1 MAGFLGL
8 LTVLGGLLTVPD
20 SEDNICPPL
29 GAYFG
34 ANRVG
39 LRLSSGT
46 ILTFI
51 PGVTRAI
58 LGLQEWLYRGILG
71 CFGSVLEVLLGL
83 FW

>member
-1 MAGFLGL
+1 MAGFPGL

-20 SEDNICPPL
+20 SEDDIFGHL

-39 LRLSSGT
+39 LGLSSGT
-46 ILTFI
+46 ISTFI
-51 PGVTRAI
+51 PGLTGAV
-58 LGLQEWLYRGILG
+58 LGLQKWFYGGILG
-71 CFGSVLEVLLGL
+71 CSGSVLRVSLRV